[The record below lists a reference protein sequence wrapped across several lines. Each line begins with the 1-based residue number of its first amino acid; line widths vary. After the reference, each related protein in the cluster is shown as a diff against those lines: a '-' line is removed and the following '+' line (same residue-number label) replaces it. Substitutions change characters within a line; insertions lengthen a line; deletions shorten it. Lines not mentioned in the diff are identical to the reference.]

1 MEQQKINWT
10 ESKLNRF
17 KITFSKAVKEEQP
30 SFRFDGHEF
39 VTGYARY
46 LIAYLS
52 TKKLP
57 YN

>member
-1 MEQQKINWT
+1 MQNSKVNWT
-10 ESKLNRF
+10 ETKLNRF
-17 KITFSKAVKEEQP
+17 KESFSRAVKQEKEIFLFEG
-30 SFRFDGHEF
+30 SEF

-52 TKKLP
+52 TQKLP

>member
-1 MEQQKINWT
+1 MQEQKIQWT

-17 KITFSKAVKEEQP
+17 KVTFSKAVKEEQP

-52 TKKLP
+52 TQKLP